1 MVVIGLGTAGCN
13 IASLFKQYGNYKVVL
28 IDEGK
33 GIPKCDTVEEC
44 EEKTPNM
51 KRGKLRGVKG
61 DVIFIL
67 CGASKVASAALKIM
81 EQIKDCN
88 IKVVYINPDPFFTPP
103 EYMKRNRVVLGV
115 LQQFVRS
122 GLLSE
127 ILLFDNKSVTDIVGQ
142 GSIRDFYTKNN
153 NTIASAIHA
162 LNYFDNIDPILGS
175 RHKPADI
182 SRIRTISI
190 GSVEKNEEKLY
201 FPLDNMTETCYIYSI
216 NEDEL
221 ETDNDLISRI
231 KQKIS
236 SDEQADIKSSFCIYS
251 SDDQQSYF
259 YSIKYTHYIQLED
272 K

>member
-1 MVVIGLGTAGCN
+1 M
-13 IASLFKQYGNYKVVL
+13 
-28 IDEGK
+28 
-33 GIPKCDTVEEC
+33 
-44 EEKTPNM
+44 
-51 KRGKLRGVKG
+51 
-61 DVIFIL
+61 
-67 CGASKVASAALKIM
+67 
-81 EQIKDCN
+81 
-88 IKVVYINPDPFFTPP
+88 
-103 EYMKRNRVVLGV
+103 GV
-115 LQQFVRS
+115 LQQFARS

-127 ILLFDNKSVTDIVGQ
+127 ILLFDNNSVSEITGQ
-142 GSIRDFYTKNN
+142 GPVINFYGKINQ
-153 NTIASAIHA
+153 TIVSAIHA